1 MQNFRASA
9 DLERV
14 RHERQISPR
23 VQGKPRSD
31 VRSQSLDQE
40 RSVLGMYILEKVSN
54 INSHDDLNNA
64 GQLKPMTQRVL
75 LS

>member
-1 MQNFRASA
+1 MQNFRVSA
-9 DLERV
+9 DFERI

-40 RSVLGMYILEKVSN
+40 RSVLGMYLLENVDIHSEKR
-54 INSHDDLNNA
+54 A
-64 GQLKPMTQRVL
+64 YEGQG
-75 LS
+75 